1 MTSAMAGWV
10 KQLQRVLRTAFA
22 GRRDTIA
29 GEAPA
34 ANEAI
39 VGPWAFPRTESEA
52 AEAAAEKFA
61 AKNRSKALKR
71 FLKLSEQAAAA
82 GNAAP
87 PLPYTFFG
95 GVESDLAELCI
106 RTGK

>member
-1 MTSAMAGWV
+1 MTSPMAGWV

-39 VGPWAFPRTESEA
+39 AGHWALPRTESEA
-52 AEAAAEKFA
+52 AEAAARLGFTI
-61 AKNRSKALKR
+61 
-71 FLKLSEQAAAA
+71 
-82 GNAAP
+82 P
-87 PLPYTFFG
+87 DPCIP
-95 GVESDLAELCI
+95 GVVANLAVLADHAETLLGHKVD
-106 RTGK
+106 TKS